1 MGVFRSRRNTILF
14 SDLETNME
22 QTYTQKTLA
31 FSKVPLA
38 VDDTRVKPT
47 SVSQEL
53 YSEVQTQYLPQVL
66 GCLLQPLAE
75 EMEMLSLSELTH
87 ALRTCFKVLSKVQMP
102 PSYLDMEPAWS
113 RSLVRAGRGRSGF
126 SRLMGPWASLD
137 RKKN

>member
-1 MGVFRSRRNTILF
+1 MDVFRSRRNTILF

-38 VDDTRVKPT
+38 VDDTRVKLT

-75 EMEMLSLSELTH
+75 EMEMLSLPELTH

-102 PSYLDMEPAWS
+102 PSYLDMEPTWS
-113 RSLVRAGRGRSGF
+113 RSLVRAGRSRSGF

-137 RKKN
+137 RKKD